1 MNGFRFRKKMQK
13 TLNFFFSSTPLLTS
27 YTEAINEVSNGT
39 LTMSD
44 GDPGLAG
51 IFATYPANY
60 LSIGGGL
67 GDQVSHFY

>member
-1 MNGFRFRKKMQK
+1 MNGFRFRGKRQK
-13 TLNFFFSSTPLLTS
+13 TLNFFFFPPLLIS